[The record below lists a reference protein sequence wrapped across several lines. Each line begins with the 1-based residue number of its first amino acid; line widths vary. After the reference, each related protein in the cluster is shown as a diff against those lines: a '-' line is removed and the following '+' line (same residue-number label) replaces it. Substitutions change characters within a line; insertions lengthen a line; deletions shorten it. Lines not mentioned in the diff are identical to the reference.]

1 MLDACCLGVKIELG
15 KKSQTDLF
23 QSTIPLCPHHL
34 SDAQRLEWLR
44 LFRSPGIGPMTFR
57 ELLNCYGSA
66 ETAIHE
72 MDGRVRNGKRFSI
85 CSLER
90 AETEVAFAQQCGAH
104 LVALNEPGYPR
115 WLQDEMSAPPLLYVK
130 GDPALA
136 NRPAVAIVG
145 SRNASGPGMK
155 FAGQLAYE
163 FGKAGFVVASGLAR
177 GIDKTAHEA
186 SLAGGTIAV
195 LGGGIDHIYP
205 PQNERLYQQIAET
218 GLLISERPPGFRPQG
233 KDFPRRNRLIS
244 GLSLGVV
251 VVEAAQRSGSLT
263 TARFAGEQGRPVFAV
278 PGHPL
283 DPRAV
288 GTNHLLK
295 DGAVLVDS
303 VEDVLEVLRQQ
314 IDQPAQLY
322 APAPSLHDDDVSQPG
337 CPSPSSPAQP
347 PLPRQELKQKVLE
360 ILGPTPM
367 DRDSLGRLLKCQT
380 KDLQVVLFELELE
393 GVLECHGQH
402 NVSLK

>member
-1 MLDACCLGVKIELG
+1 MKIELG

-23 QSTIPLCPHHL
+23 QSTIPLCPHEL
-34 SDAQRLEWLR
+34 SEAQRLDWLR

-66 ETAIHE
+66 ETAIGE
-72 MDGRVRNGKRFSI
+72 IDGRVRDGQRFSV
-85 CSLER
+85 CSVER
-90 AETEVAFAQQCGAH
+90 AETELALAQQCGAR

-130 GDPALA
+130 GMLALA
-136 NRPAVAIVG
+136 ARPAVAIVG
-145 SRNASGPGMK
+145 SRNASAPGMK

-163 FGKAGFVVASGLAR
+163 LGQAGFVVASGLAR
-177 GIDKTAHEA
+177 GIDKAAHEA
-186 SLAGGTIAV
+186 ALAGGTIAV

-205 PQNERLYQQIAET
+205 AQNEPLYQQIAET
-218 GLLISERPPGFRPQG
+218 GLLLSERPPGFRPQG

-251 VVEAAQRSGSLT
+251 VVEAARRSGSLT

-295 DGAVLVDS
+295 DGAVLVDRA
-303 VEDVLEVLRQQ
+303 EDVLEVLTQQ
-314 IDQPAQLY
+314 IDQPALAY
-322 APAPSLHDDDVSQPG
+322 APTPSLQDDDEGPPG
-337 CPSPSSPAQP
+337 SPSPSPPAQP
-347 PLPRQELKQKVLE
+347 PLSRPELKQKVLE
-360 ILGPTPM
+360 VLGPTAM
-367 DRDSLGRLLKCQT
+367 NRDSLGRLLRCQT

-393 GVLECHGQH
+393 GVIECHGQH
-402 NVSLK
+402 NVSLN